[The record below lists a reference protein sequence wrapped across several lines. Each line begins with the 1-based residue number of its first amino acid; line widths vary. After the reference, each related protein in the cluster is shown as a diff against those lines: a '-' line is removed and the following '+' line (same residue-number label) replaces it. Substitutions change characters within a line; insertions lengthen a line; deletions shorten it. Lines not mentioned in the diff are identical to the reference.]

1 MTAPERSRATRFL
14 FRATSVTGI
23 CLFAF
28 GALGSGWS
36 LFTFVQVRTGWGLTT
51 YERCC
56 LELGKASL
64 GGALASMFFV
74 LIGSGVI
81 LLLHPIRV
89 HLARQSGKGPARW
102 PRWFAIGLF
111 VYSIVVF
118 GLATVLAG
126 RSDDLEG
133 FAVGIVMYCML
144 VGVGMLA
151 AAWGFKRAGELAI
164 DEDHR

>member
-1 MTAPERSRATRFL
+1 MRASERSPGTRFM

-28 GALGSGWS
+28 GTLGSAWS
-36 LFTFVQVRTGWGLTT
+36 LIAFVQVRTGWGLTT
-51 YERCC
+51 YEQCC
-56 LELGKASL
+56 IELGKASL

-81 LLLHPIRV
+81 LLLHPIRA
-89 HLARQSGKGPARW
+89 HRARQAGKPPARW
-102 PRWFAIGLF
+102 LKWLALSMFL
-111 VYSIVVF
+111 YSIVVF
-118 GLATVLAG
+118 AMATVLAG
-126 RSDDLEG
+126 MADDLEG

-151 AAWGFKRAGELAI
+151 AAWGFKRASEV
-164 DEDHR
+164 R

>member
-1 MTAPERSRATRFL
+1 MSRVEDSRRTKVL
-14 FRATSVTGI
+14 YRATSITGI

-28 GALGSGWS
+28 GAIGSTWS
-36 LFTFVQVRTGWGLTT
+36 LITFVQVRTGWGLTT

-56 LELGKASL
+56 VELGKASL

-81 LLLHPIRV
+81 LLLHPIRA
-89 HLARQSGKGPARW
+89 HFARQAGKKPARW
-102 PRWFAIGLF
+102 LKWFALLLLLYA
-111 VYSIVVF
+111 VVVF
-118 GLATVLAG
+118 GMATVLAG
-126 RSDDLEG
+126 MGDDLEG

-151 AAWGFKRAGELAI
+151 AAWGFKRASELPF
-164 DEDHR
+164 DGTDL